1 MPASDTEDPSF
12 IGDDGPAEL
21 RNVEGVAEA
30 DLVRNHLVNV
40 EKVDRLAAPFEIVH
54 ELMRG
59 VTLLQD
65 ESVVE

>member
-1 MPASDTEDPSF
+1 
-12 IGDDGPAEL
+12 
-21 RNVEGVAEA
+21 
-30 DLVRNHLVNV
+30 VRDHLVNV
-40 EKVDRLAAPFEIVH
+40 EEVDRLAAPFEVVH